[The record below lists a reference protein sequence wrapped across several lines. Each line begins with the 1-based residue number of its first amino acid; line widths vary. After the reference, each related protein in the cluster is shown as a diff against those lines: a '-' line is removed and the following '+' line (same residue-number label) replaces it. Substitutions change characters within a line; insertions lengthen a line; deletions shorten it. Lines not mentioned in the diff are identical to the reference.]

1 MFGFGFTK
9 LVVLIGI
16 VAAVWYGFK
25 VVGQLD
31 KARKQ
36 AQANQPP
43 RQSGRGGGNGG
54 DNGGGK
60 APEVEETVQ
69 CPTCGAYVVA
79 KSSSPCERPDCP
91 Y

>member
-1 MFGFGFTK
+1 MFGFGFSK
-9 LVVLIGI
+9 LAVLVGI

-25 VVGQLD
+25 LVGQME

-36 AQANQPP
+36 SQGKKPSHQA
-43 RQSGRGGGNGG
+43 R
-54 DNGGGK
+54 DGGK
-60 APEVEETVQ
+60 NPPEVEDTVQ

-79 KSSSPCERPDCP
+79 KAASPCERPDCP

>member
-1 MFGFGFTK
+1 MFGFGFSK
-9 LVVLIGI
+9 LAVLIGI

-25 VVGQLD
+25 LVGQLD

-36 AQANQPP
+36 AQASKPP
-43 RQSGRGGGNGG
+43 RQSGS
-54 DNGGGK
+54 GGGK
-60 APEVEETVQ
+60 APEVEDTVQ

-79 KSSSPCERPDCP
+79 KTASPCERPDCP

>member
-36 AQANQPP
+36 SQVNKSP
-43 RQSGRGGGNGG
+43 RHSGGGGG
-54 DNGGGK
+54 GNGGGK

>member
-1 MFGFGFTK
+1 MFGFGFSK
-9 LVVLIGI
+9 LAVLIGI

-25 VVGQLD
+25 LVGQLD

-36 AQANQPP
+36 QQANKPP
-43 RQSGRGGGNGG
+43 RQSG
-54 DNGGGK
+54 GGGK
-60 APEVEETVQ
+60 TPEVEDTVQ

-79 KSSSPCERPDCP
+79 KSASPCERPDCP